1 MLVWRFRT
9 VRSHSTRVKTLF
21 EECLREVLCAV
32 GSAYGIR
39 VNSLAMDTLRTL
51 FEQYGLLL
59 VFGAVLV
66 EQIGPPLPSG
76 PLLIVAG
83 ALATEGRLSA
93 WPVAA
98 MAWGAGMLGKVAL
111 YVVGGRYGRQVMQS
125 LCQMAV
131 TPDSSIDKT
140 DGHFERWGAPLLV
153 VAEFIPGV
161 RTLAPSL
168 AEPRM
173 SARYRFYCIAHSA
186 RPCGQRSTWAS
197 DWFFT
202 SKSIGRW
209 PSLGKLAKS
218 RR

>member
-1 MLVWRFRT
+1 
-9 VRSHSTRVKTLF
+9 
-21 EECLREVLCAV
+21 V
-32 GSAYGIR
+32 GSADGIR

-125 LCQMAV
+125 LCRMAV
-131 TPDSSIDKT
+131 TPDSSIAKT
-140 DGHFERWGAPLLV
+140 NGHFERWGAPLLV

-168 AEPRM
+168 AGAENVRTIPFLLY
-173 SARYRFYCIAHSA
+173 SALGAALWTALYVGIGLVFHEQIDRAVASIEQTGKIAA
-186 RPCGQRSTWAS
+186 VVAATAVAAYFAVKWWRRRRSTKA
-197 DWFFT
+197 
-202 SKSIGRW
+202 
-209 PSLGKLAKS
+209 
-218 RR
+218 